1 MDYEELT
8 EEQIEYTNYEE
19 EMTRY
24 ILDEQQKQIEEIKK
38 EQDKSKDYLFLYLLE
53 LIKDYDVSSEGLLE
67 LDNNIITD
75 ILNKVNKK
83 IEKELSKEK
92 KKETNMIDKLL
103 NNTIVQ
109 GYYLNSFLTSLGNKD
124 YVTTKI
130 SDNIKD
136 KILNEKID
144 NKTYIERINKNKD
157 TIYNNLKDTIKS
169 FIEGTI
175 SFGIL
180 KKQINVNSDVNKFY
194 TDRLT
199 NDQTSRKYNQSK
211 MQWLKDNKVKKKLL
225 NCRFCNS
232 CEDCKADHHRIFDMD
247 DNTIVLPRHVRC
259 MCFWS
264 NISVYDW
271 DYKGNISLKDFDK
284 WLGDNI
290 G

>member
-8 EEQIEYTNYEE
+8 EEQIKYTNYEE
-19 EMTRY
+19 ELTEYM
-24 ILDEQQKQIEEIKK
+24 LDEQQKQIEEIKK

-92 KKETNMIDKLL
+92 KNETKMIDKLL
-103 NNTIVQ
+103 NNTIMQ

-130 SDNIKD
+130 NDNIKN

-169 FIEGTI
+169 FINGTI
-175 SFGIL
+175 SFTIL
-180 KKQINVNSDVNKFY
+180 KKQININSDVNKFY
-194 TDRLT
+194 SDRLA

-232 CEDCKADHHRIFDMD
+232 CEDCKADHHRVFEMD

-264 NISVYDW
+264 NINVYDW
-271 DYKGNISLKDFDK
+271 DYKGNISLKDFNE

>member
-1 MDYEELT
+1 MDYDELT

-19 EMTRY
+19 ELTRY
-24 ILDEQQKQIEEIKK
+24 ILEEQQKQIEEIKK

-83 IEKELSKEK
+83 IDKELLKEK
-92 KKETNMIDKLL
+92 KNETNMIDKLL
-103 NNTIVQ
+103 NNTIMQ

-169 FIEGTI
+169 FVEGTI
-175 SFGIL
+175 SFGVL

-232 CEDCKADHHRIFDMD
+232 CEDCKADHHRVFDMD

-264 NISVYDW
+264 NINVYDW
-271 DYKGNISLKDFDK
+271 DYKGNISLKDFNE

>member
-19 EMTRY
+19 ELTEYM
-24 ILDEQQKQIEEIKK
+24 LEEQQKQIEEIKK
-38 EQDKSKDYLFLYLLE
+38 EQDKSKDYLLLYLLE
-53 LIKDYDVSSEGLLE
+53 LIKDYNVSSEGLLE
-67 LDNNIITD
+67 LDDNIITD

-103 NNTIVQ
+103 NNIIVQ

-169 FIEGTI
+169 FVEGTI
-175 SFGIL
+175 SFTIL

-232 CEDCKADHHRIFDMD
+232 CEDCKADHHRIFDVN

-264 NISVYDW
+264 NINVYDW
-271 DYKGNISLKDFDK
+271 DYKGNISLKDFNE

>member
-1 MDYEELT
+1 
-8 EEQIEYTNYEE
+8 
-19 EMTRY
+19 
-24 ILDEQQKQIEEIKK
+24 
-38 EQDKSKDYLFLYLLE
+38 
-53 LIKDYDVSSEGLLE
+53 
-67 LDNNIITD
+67 
-75 ILNKVNKK
+75 
-83 IEKELSKEK
+83 
-92 KKETNMIDKLL
+92 MIDKLL

-169 FIEGTI
+169 FINGTI
-175 SFGIL
+175 SFAIL
-180 KKQINVNSDVNKFY
+180 KKQININSDVNKFY
-194 TDRLT
+194 SDRLA

-225 NCRFCNS
+225 NCTFCNS
-232 CEDCKADHHRIFDMD
+232 CEDCKADHHRIFDIN

-259 MCFWS
+259 KCFWL
-264 NISVYDW
+264 NINVYDW
-271 DYKGNISLKDFDK
+271 NYNGNISLKDFDK
-284 WLGDNI
+284 WIGDNI